1 MILPSAKL
9 TLFLCYKGLG
19 SALALTSVN
28 QRVIALS

>member
-9 TLFLCYKGLG
+9 ILFLCYKGLG
-19 SALALTSVN
+19 LALTSVN